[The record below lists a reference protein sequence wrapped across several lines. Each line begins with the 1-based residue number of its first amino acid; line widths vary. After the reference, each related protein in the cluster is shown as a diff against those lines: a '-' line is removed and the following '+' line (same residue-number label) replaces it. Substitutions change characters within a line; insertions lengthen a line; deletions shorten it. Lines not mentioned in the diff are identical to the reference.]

1 MNQFIKMLSRNRHI
15 NTTLICH
22 NDEIAAAFTDMY
34 SREETL
40 PAIYSFDKSYLSR
53 LEEYS
58 MISLS
63 VPIKEL
69 TDTIAKQT
77 VSMITEKKPVKT
89 ILLPQK

>member
-1 MNQFIKMLSRNRHI
+1 MF
-15 NTTLICH
+15 
-22 NDEIAAAFTDMY
+22 

-40 PAIYSFDKSYLSR
+40 PAIYSFDNSYLCR
-53 LEEYS
+53 LDEYS

-63 VPIKEL
+63 VPVKEL
-69 TDTIAKQT
+69 TDNIAKQI